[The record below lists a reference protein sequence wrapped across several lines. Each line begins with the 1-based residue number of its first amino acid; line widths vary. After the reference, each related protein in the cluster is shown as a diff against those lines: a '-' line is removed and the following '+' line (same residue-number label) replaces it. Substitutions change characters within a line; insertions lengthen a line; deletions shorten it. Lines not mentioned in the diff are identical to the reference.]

1 MTLVDARPETS
12 FLEPGVGTGLNV
24 LPLIKQGY
32 SVTGI
37 DVSQEMLNQL
47 CQKLHEIPQNL
58 NLIHADASRLPFSNE
73 SFDVVLTVHMIHTV
87 DNWKTFLDEIERV
100 LKPKGFY
107 LNAQWVTPPARLE
120 FECYFRDILSQYSES
135 KNSKHIDTEVKD
147 INVEEYFC
155 NKGYQLNYLIAKKWT
170 VSNTF
175 EELLNFFKS
184 RAYGNDYKIPS

>member
-1 MTLVDARPETS
+1 MGKSNYYNRIADIYDQSRWLTESVAEEVVNFILTLVNARPDKS

-37 DVSQEMLNQL
+37 DISQEMLNQL
-47 CQKLHEIPQNL
+47 RQKLHEVPPNL

-120 FECYFRDILSQYSES
+120 FERYFRDILSKYSKS
-135 KNSKHIDTEVKD
+135 KNSKLS
-147 INVEEYFC
+147 
-155 NKGYQLNYLIAKKWT
+155 Q
-170 VSNTF
+170 
-175 EELLNFFKS
+175 
-184 RAYGNDYKIPS
+184 